1 MGKLCG
7 GLHGLVEDS
16 NVVVFFQ
23 RTHNATEH
31 DHALQFRGFFDLDY
45 LKAASQSRVLLKIF
59 LVLRPGGGGD
69 GTQFAAGQCRLEQ
82 VGRVAL
88 PRRTTGADHGVSFVD
103 EKDDGS
109 GRRLDLFD
117 EPLQTILKFSLDAG
131 TGLEEREIERTDS
144 YVFQRRGDIAGGYTQ
159 GKAFDDS
166 GFADAGFAGE
176 NRIVLAAASEDIDDL
191 ANFVVAAE
199 HGIDFSGAGVGGEI
213 DGKLLQ

>member
-69 GTQFAAGQCRLEQ
+69 GAQFAAGQRRLEQ

-88 PRRTTGADHGVSFVD
+88 PRRTTGADHGVRFIN
-103 EKDDGS
+103 EKDDRSRG
-109 GRRLDLFD
+109 RLDLFD
-117 EPLQTILKFSLDAG
+117 QPFQTILKFSLDAR
-131 TGLEEREIERTDS
+131 TGLEEGKIKGADG
-144 YVFQRRGDIAGGYTQ
+144 YVFQRGRDVASGDTQ
-159 GKAFDDS
+159 RKAFDD
-166 GFADAGFAGE
+166 GRLADTRFAGE
-176 NRIVLAAASEDIDDL
+176 NGIVLAAASENVDDL
-191 ANFVVAAE
+191 ANLVVAAK
-199 HGIDFSGAGVGGEI
+199 HGIDFS
-213 DGKLLQ
+213 